1 VRWHAGLQAGAKW
14 GHSTKVL
21 TIFLREMVSHTR
33 LFRDDEVPRIE
44 RLLYVPLDS
53 ITMERLRALKMR
65 LPFKRIREIDTA
77 KKFYDVQTA
86 LGAAAREAGVPRVWF
101 DDNWSDRE
109 G

>member
-1 VRWHAGLQAGAKW
+1 LTDLLPLRVRPHHRVQD
-14 GHSTKVL
+14 
-21 TIFLREMVSHTR
+21 REQLSHTGDEGDLLR
-33 LFRDDEVPRIE
+33 LADRDEAHDGPA
-44 RLLYVPLDS
+44 PGA
-53 ITMERLRALKMR
+53 ALKMR